1 MSVTPVAPSEQPIVG
16 IVVDETAPAPS
27 SIISAIEGAGA
38 RFELW
43 TPATAISRG
52 AAAEAVVFGLEASSL
67 ERLLPVAA
75 VLDGDPRTR
84 WKPRVFLVDEDVPAS
99 RLASFGAGA
108 LVTATSAP
116 ETFGLAIERALEQ
129 ARARRDAQT
138 LARSSVDDLR
148 ALEQTLAAVQRDGAT
163 LSHDA
168 RVLFGV
174 ILGFAS
180 NMRDGFAGPI
190 TEEQRQHVQNI
201 LDASND
207 AAALLERYAGALRRA
222 IPRSIDPAHATA
234 ARVATRQHLDLGE
247 LVRGTVALFH
257 GIASAKQIRLAAE
270 ASRAVFAWC
279 DPMQVKQ
286 ALVNLLSNALKF
298 TPAGGRVNVSVRPGP
313 LGSARSAA
321 MVRPDVEIV
330 VSDTG
335 PGIPEHERSRVFER
349 GVRLERDL
357 STPGTGQGLAIVRE
371 IAELHGGLVRIDEA
385 PGGGASL
392 ALVVPA
398 DRRGRSG
405 EQAAVSASSA
415 PPRVYSVPPSSAR
428 PT

>member
-1 MSVTPVAPSEQPIVG
+1 VSVAVVAPNEPPIVG
-16 IVVDETAPAPS
+16 IVVDETAPARS
-27 SIISAIEGAGA
+27 AVIAAIEAAGA

-43 TPATAISRG
+43 TPATAIARG
-52 AAAEAVVFGLEASSL
+52 AAAEAVVFDLAASSL

-84 WKPRVFLVDEDVPAS
+84 WKPRVFVVDEDVPAS

-108 LVTATSAP
+108 LVPAIASP

-129 ARARRDAQT
+129 AQARRDAHA

-148 ALEQTLAAVQRDGAT
+148 ALERTLVAVQQDGAT

-174 ILGFAS
+174 ILGFAA

-207 AAALLERYAGALRRA
+207 AATLLERYASALRRA
-222 IPRSIDPAHATA
+222 IPRSSEPAQATA
-234 ARVATRQHLDLGE
+234 ARVATRQHHDLGE
-247 LVRGTVALFH
+247 LVRATVALFH

-270 ASRAVFAWC
+270 ASRALFAWC

-313 LGSARSAA
+313 LDPARSAA
-321 MVRPDVEIV
+321 MARPDVEIV

-335 PGIPEHERSRVFER
+335 PGIPEHERSRVLER

-357 STPGTGQGLAIVRE
+357 AMPGTGHGLAIVRDV
-371 IAELHGGLVRIDEA
+371 AELHGGLVRIDET
-385 PGGGASL
+385 PGGGASI

-405 EQAAVSASSA
+405 EQAAVSVSSA
-415 PPRVYSVPPSSAR
+415 PPRAYSVPPSSAR
-428 PT
+428 ST